1 VYISLSQLCIIS
13 GLSEPLDPLP
23 SLWDPAVHRA
33 GWLWL
38 RIALRLL
45 RPGGQQKLLSWI
57 LWEAQVA
64 PEKKIESA
72 HLQCRFTSF
81 FKHCS
86 LLLDSLDSFLWY
98 FFLFPPTCDVQSLSN
113 QTYSNLSLSGLVFFP
128 LGLAFFNFLVTPAI
142 VVLSSDRFLRI
153 QGDLHR
159 GSVANRAVRDALP
172 EAAQVEGQ
180 IVSWSLN
187 FGVPTFEI
195 ISCDDMWCLYS
206 IYGF

>member
-1 VYISLSQLCIIS
+1 MLRTHAFQGHGRGWIWPLWAAVLLTADPSLGTWKSALVQLGLCADSRGAQMRWMIHDLVWHSLKKMTDDVWLWLIMCYCVLYNVVASYIYIYIVYISLSQLCIIS
-13 GLSEPLDPLP
+13 GLSEPLDTLP

-81 FKHCS
+81 FLSIVLC
-86 LLLDSLDSFLWY
+86 FLI
-98 FFLFPPTCDVQSLSN
+98 L
-113 QTYSNLSLSGLVFFP
+113 
-128 LGLAFFNFLVTPAI
+128 
-142 VVLSSDRFLRI
+142 
-153 QGDLHR
+153 
-159 GSVANRAVRDALP
+159 
-172 EAAQVEGQ
+172 
-180 IVSWSLN
+180 
-187 FGVPTFEI
+187 
-195 ISCDDMWCLYS
+195 
-206 IYGF
+206 